1 MVSLNRGRKPR
12 EEEEEEEEGEEEVE
26 EGGYEEADLKRE
38 VQQIN
43 CRTIFSLSS
52 LRHVT
57 H

>member
-1 MVSLNRGRKPR
+1 MVSLNRARKPR
-12 EEEEEEEEGEEEVE
+12 EEEEEEEGEEEVE